1 MARRSKEESGF
12 RLAELGGTS
21 HQEFWRVP
29 LWASNACCVRLCCW
43 GIRGKR
49 FSWKWAQRRPH
60 SKRCSEF
67 LIPILLCV
75 LFLQKRCWH
84 RMSVGCSGGLQIPS
98 AVAQVLINK
107 LAFEDS
113 LSESIERAR
122 VYYGVD
128 TGLTE
133 IEGMLLVLSLSRFYS
148 THVS

>member
-1 MARRSKEESGF
+1 
-12 RLAELGGTS
+12 
-21 HQEFWRVP
+21 
-29 LWASNACCVRLCCW
+29 
-43 GIRGKR
+43 
-49 FSWKWAQRRPH
+49 
-60 SKRCSEF
+60 
-67 LIPILLCV
+67 
-75 LFLQKRCWH
+75 
-84 RMSVGCSGGLQIPS
+84 MSVGCSGGLQIPS

-128 TGLTE
+128 TGVTE